1 MLQNQSKK
9 NTLREL
15 LQFLVIKII
24 KFVLSGSF
32 PEFLKKLKGLSWH
45 KSQVLLMSSFTAE
58 LTKSFCFPTW
68 KF

>member
-32 PEFLKKLKGLSWH
+32 PEFLKKLKGLS
-45 KSQVLLMSSFTAE
+45 
-58 LTKSFCFPTW
+58 
-68 KF
+68 